1 MSRLSERE
9 RASRLEDREERER
22 RLLTSNVGGV
32 VIDGG
37 ASESVLLL
45 LVVVVEAYSRDRDGV
60 IMLVYNE
67 QNVVVAFM
75 VSVGNAAGCGGE
87 RWGE

>member
-45 LVVVVEAYSRDRDGV
+45 VVVEAYSRDRDGV

-87 RWGE
+87 RWEE

>member
-45 LVVVVEAYSRDRDGV
+45 VVVEAYSRDRDGV
-60 IMLVYNE
+60 IMLAYN
-67 QNVVVAFM
+67 
-75 VSVGNAAGCGGE
+75 GNAAGCGGE
-87 RWGE
+87 RWEE

>member
-45 LVVVVEAYSRDRDGV
+45 VVVEAYSRDRDGV
-60 IMLVYNE
+60 IMLAYNE

-87 RWGE
+87 RWEE